1 MSDLQAI
8 ADRVQIEALR
18 GEAADAVMM
27 RDYDR
32 VASLFTH
39 DGVVRIPHIGVEAVS
54 REEIRG
60 GHMSFDTPA
69 GTRGGRQPRAGLVLR
84 LINKNA
90 ASRFRRTGKM
100 LGFNG
105 LILTT
110 VGARSGAERTS
121 PVGWWPGPDGS
132 WLIVAAANG
141 GARNPAWYHNIAAH
155 PDHVQIEVDGRR
167 IGVTAEQLHGAE
179 RAQAWQRI
187 AAATPRFAQ
196 YQDKTDRELPVIRLV
211 PPAG

>member
-1 MSDLQAI
+1 M
-8 ADRVQIEALR
+8 
-18 GEAADAVMM
+18 G
-27 RDYDR
+27 
-32 VASLFTH
+32 
-39 DGVVRIPHIGVEAVS
+39 
-54 REEIRG
+54 
-60 GHMSFDTPA
+60 FDTPA
-69 GTRGGRQPRAGLVLR
+69 GTRGGRQPRTGLILR

-110 VGARSGAERTS
+110 VGAKTGAERTS

-141 GARNPAWYHNIAAH
+141 AARNPAWYHNIAAH
-155 PDHVQIEVDGRR
+155 PDEVRIEVDSRKIR
-167 IGVTAEQLHGAE
+167 VTAEQLHGAARTE
-179 RAQAWQRI
+179 AWREI

-211 PPAG
+211 PQSG